1 MAGGTSGSALQGLTR
16 RFISRGNDKYIN
28 GSKIVI
34 TDVSASNG
42 TVHNKVMLATE
53 LILLHQ
59 HKLLRVVVYSKAR
72 TNILVAVVRS
82 GLAPTLSDPT
92 KIFICTNR
100 RRLSQ
105 QDFK

>member
-42 TVHNKVMLATE
+42 TVHAIDKVMLAGNYYC
-53 LILLHQ
+53 I
-59 HKLLRVVVYSKAR
+59 S
-72 TNILVAVVRS
+72 S
-82 GLAPTLSDPT
+82 CCGW
-92 KIFICTNR
+92 
-100 RRLSQ
+100 
-105 QDFK
+105 

>member
-42 TVHNKVMLATE
+42 TVHAIDKVMLATE
-53 LILLHQ
+53 LILHQ
-59 HKLLRVVVYSKAR
+59 HKLLRVVV
-72 TNILVAVVRS
+72 V
-82 GLAPTLSDPT
+82 
-92 KIFICTNR
+92 
-100 RRLSQ
+100 
-105 QDFK
+105 

>member
-1 MAGGTSGSALQGLTR
+1 MRTYHLAKLWQEEELQDQRCKVLQDV
-16 RFISRGNDKYIN
+16 ISRGNDKYIN

-42 TVHNKVMLATE
+42 TVHAIDKVMLAT

-72 TNILVAVVRS
+72 TNILVAAVVRS
-82 GLAPTLSDPT
+82 D
-92 KIFICTNR
+92 
-100 RRLSQ
+100 
-105 QDFK
+105 